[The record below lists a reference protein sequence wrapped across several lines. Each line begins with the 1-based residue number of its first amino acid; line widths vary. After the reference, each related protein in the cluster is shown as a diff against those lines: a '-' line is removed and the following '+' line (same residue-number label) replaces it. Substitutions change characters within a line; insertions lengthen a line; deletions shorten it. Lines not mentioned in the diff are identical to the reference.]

1 MTRRNFIALVS
12 LCVLVTLGAIA
23 VGVAVFA
30 TQSDYGQTA
39 MRRAIEARV
48 KASIHGK
55 VHIGRVSGN
64 FLTGVTIDSL
74 ELRDDEDSL
83 VVASGR
89 ITVQYDPRDLVD
101 RRLYLRSM
109 ELDHPTVVL
118 RQHENWSWN
127 YRRLFGIV
135 PGKPKARSPERGFGD
150 FVIIDSVHIRR
161 GGSLRVTIPW
171 HADDSL
177 HGARK
182 DSAIRANVAN
192 TGHEVR
198 HTAEGLTQTYRW
210 NNAYAAISHARI
222 ADPDSSGIKVVVDTL
237 NVLES
242 TPPFRFR
249 NMRAVARVL
258 GDSAWFVSPHWD
270 LPHSTG
276 SAEGKVV
283 WGSDLPVR
291 YAVHVTADSAQLV
304 DVGWVYPTLPT
315 TGGGRMKIDIVN
327 ERDLSRIDYVLR
339 DMDIRSTKSHLTGT
353 MTFDVGGPVLAVH
366 DVKLQAD
373 PVDFDLLRTLNGKP
387 FPADWQGTLTGTV
400 TARGGPLTHF
410 FVDASDIVFRDAHV
424 KGATSRL
431 KGRGE
436 LDILFPAFTAFHDF
450 HAQTEGFDLRTLVA
464 IYPAFPRMTGVVKGS
479 AVLDSSWLDVRVSN
493 ADLTH
498 TDGPAEPTHA
508 TGGGRVTYGTQF
520 MRYDLDLQA
529 SPLSLTTLARSYP
542 KMVLRGSLSGPI
554 RVSGIAPDLEVQADL
569 AGAAGHLVYAGKAD
583 ADSLGGYGATGAG
596 FFEGL
601 NVASLVGLASPGSR
615 LTGTYRIDLNGDSL
629 ANLRGPALVR
639 LTASTVDSVRISDG
653 HADVRFD
660 RGVVYIDTM
669 RVRGE
674 AGVLLARGALG
685 LTRSAEADSLALSV
699 DVDSLG
705 GLRAYLAPKA
715 PGVKTAVV
723 DTLTGALALRAMVRG
738 WLDSL
743 DVRGTVTGKSLGAF
757 GQRAEVLQGTLAIRN
772 VLGGLTGAVNLRAD
786 TVLAGGMLLD
796 TAAFAVKI
804 LGSDHARFTGGA
816 RAASGSELRT
826 AGDLRSSHDST
837 SVRLDTL
844 DVTIGA
850 SRWALLRPAS
860 YLRSNAEMKLDTLLL
875 GNGQGARLSGFVD
888 APATTAVRVRLRA
901 DSIPLAD
908 LGVLGRL
915 PSALGGRLSF
925 DASVTGTRAAPAIT
939 ASAMM
944 RDVKYEGLSTE
955 VVALTA
961 GYEADRIGLEANMV
975 RGGRSVLDATLS
987 YPAKVTLFSME
998 TTDDSLRG
1006 RVHADSVDLAMLEAV
1021 STKLQNASGHL
1032 ALDLQVSGRP
1042 DHPHV
1047 GGIASIANGAFEIP
1061 EAGVRLAQVTGA
1073 IEMDAAHD
1081 SLNIRRLRME
1091 SPVNHGSAS
1100 LSGSVIYRDPK
1111 NPVLDLRLD
1120 AHNLR
1125 AVDKRG
1131 LARLDVSTDTS
1142 GVTLTGTPA
1151 AATLAGAVNVDHGT
1165 IFIPELIR
1173 TQVVDITPEDFAQL
1187 FDTTDVR
1194 NRSLMRQPTG
1204 ALVEHLRLRG
1214 VSVRLGDDVWL
1225 RSREANIKLGGALNV
1240 TRTRDDRETTRSTL
1254 ARGTTG
1260 DSARYKLALSGS
1272 LSADRGTYT
1281 LDLTAVQREFQVQ
1294 SGRITFFGTPDFNPE
1309 IDVTALYQVKQGN
1322 RADVGIKARIFGNF
1336 YPQPALDLSSTD
1348 AYLSPS
1354 DLVSYLV
1361 TGRASFEQG
1370 GLDVAASQRAAEF
1383 LLPTFNAAVSRALRD
1398 QLGGFVDLIQI
1409 QSGAAQSGAAIDPL
1423 AGRDA
1428 ASPVGSFLYTTRLGG
1443 EKQIKDRL
1451 FLSFSTGLCQ
1461 LRGSED
1467 ASQQGV
1473 NGFVNAIEG
1482 KLEYRFPLLAPD
1494 RLALRAGRE
1503 PAASALRCSNDRVR
1517 GFVAT
1522 PQQWGFSVFRS
1533 WAF

>member
-12 LCVLVTLGAIA
+12 LCVLVALGALV
-23 VGVAVFA
+23 VGAAMFA
-30 TQSDYGQTA
+30 TQSEYGQKA
-39 MRRAIEARV
+39 MSRAIAARV

-83 VVASGR
+83 VVATGK

-101 RRLYLRSM
+101 RRLYLRNV
-109 ELDHPTVVL
+109 ELEHPTVVL

-135 PGKPKARSPERGFGD
+135 PGKAKPRSPERGFGD
-150 FVIIDSVHIRR
+150 FVILDSVHIRR

-182 DSAIRANVAN
+182 DSAIRANVARKD
-192 TGHEVR
+192 HEIR
-198 HTAEGLTQTYRW
+198 HTVEGLTQTYRW
-210 NNAYAAISHARI
+210 TNAYAAISHVRI
-222 ADPDSSGIKVVVDTL
+222 ADPDSAGIKVVVDTL

-249 NMRAVARVL
+249 NLRAVARVL
-258 GDSAWFVSPHWD
+258 GDSAWFVMPHWD

-276 SAEGKVV
+276 SADGKVV

-315 TGGGRMKIDIVN
+315 NGGGTMKIDIVN
-327 ERDLSRIDYVLR
+327 ERDLTRIDYVLR
-339 DMDIRSTKSHLTGT
+339 DMDIRSTKSHLKGT

-424 KGATSRL
+424 QGAVSRL

-450 HAQTEGFDLRTLVA
+450 HAQTDGFDLRTLVA

-479 AVLDSSWLDVRVSN
+479 AVLDSSWLDIRISQ

-498 TDGPAEPTHA
+498 TDGPTEPTHA

-520 MRYDLDLQA
+520 MRYALDFQA
-529 SPLSLTTLARSYP
+529 SPLSLTTLAKSYP
-542 KMVLRGSLSGPI
+542 KMVLRGSFSGPI
-554 RVSGIAPDLEVQADL
+554 HVSGIAPDLEVQADL
-569 AGAAGHLVYAGKAD
+569 TGPAGHIVYAGKAD
-583 ADSLGGYGATGAG
+583 ADSLGGYGAAGAG
-596 FFEGL
+596 FFDGL

-615 LTGTYRIDLNGDSL
+615 LAGTYRIDVNGDSL

-639 LTASTVDSVRISDG
+639 LTASTVDSVHISQG
-653 HADVRFD
+653 YADVRFD
-660 RGVVYIDTM
+660 RGVVLIDTM
-669 RVRGE
+669 RVQGGV
-674 AGVLLARGALG
+674 GVLLARGSLG
-685 LTRSAEADSLALSV
+685 LTRSAEGDSLAV
-699 DVDSLG
+699 AVEVDSLG
-705 GLRAYLAPKA
+705 GLRDYLAPKRVGA
-715 PGVKTAVV
+715 KAAVA
-723 DTLTGALALRAMVRG
+723 DTLTGSLALRAMVRG

-743 DVRGTVTGKSLGAF
+743 DVRGSVTGNSLGAY
-757 GQRAEVLQGTLAIRN
+757 GQHVEVLRGTLAIRD
-772 VLGGLTGAVNLRAD
+772 VLGNVSGAVNLRAEKL
-786 TVLAGGMLLD
+786 LAGGMPLD
-796 TAAFAVKI
+796 TAAFAVNI
-804 LGSDHARFTGGA
+804 LSSDHSRFTGSA

-826 AGDLRSSHDST
+826 AGDVRSSHDST

-850 SRWALLRPAS
+850 SRWALLRPS
-860 YLRSNAEMKLDTLLL
+860 NYLRSDAEMHLDTLLL
-875 GNGQGARLSGFVD
+875 GNGQGALLSGFID
-888 APATTAVRVRLRA
+888 APATKAVRVRLRA
-901 DSIPLAD
+901 DSLPLKD

-915 PSALGGRLSF
+915 PSELGGRLSF
-925 DASVTGTRAAPAIT
+925 DANVTGTRAEPAII
-939 ASAMM
+939 ASARM
-944 RDVKYEGLSTE
+944 RGVKYEGFSTE
-955 VVALTA
+955 VVAVNA
-961 GYEADRIGLEANMV
+961 GYEADRIGLEVNMM

-1006 RVHADSVDLAMLEAV
+1006 RVHADSVDLAMVEAL
-1021 STKLQNASGHL
+1021 STKMQNATGHV
-1032 ALDLQVSGRP
+1032 ALDLRVSGRP
-1042 DHPHV
+1042 DHPHL
-1047 GGIASIANGAFEIP
+1047 GGNATIVNGAFEMAD
-1061 EAGVRLAQVTGA
+1061 AGVKLAQINGEIDV
-1073 IEMDAAHD
+1073 DAVHD
-1081 SLNIRRLRME
+1081 SLSIHGLRMV
-1091 SPVNHGSAS
+1091 SPVNRGTAS
-1100 LSGSVIYRDPK
+1100 IRGSVVYRDLK

-1120 AHNLR
+1120 ANSLR

-1151 AATLAGAVNVDHGT
+1151 AATLAGAVNVDRGT
-1165 IFIPELIR
+1165 IYIPELIR
-1173 TQVVDITPEDFAQL
+1173 TQVVDITPDDFAQL

-1194 NRSLMRQPTG
+1194 NRSLMPQPPG

-1225 RSREANIKLGGALNV
+1225 RSREANIKLGGSLNV
-1240 TRTRDDRETTRSTL
+1240 TRTRDERETTRSTI
-1254 ARGTTG
+1254 ARGATG

-1294 SGRITFFGTPDFNPE
+1294 SGRITFFGTPDFNPA
-1309 IDVTALYQVKQGN
+1309 IDVTALYNVKQGN
-1322 RADVGIKARIFGNF
+1322 RADIGIRARIFGNF

-1383 LLPTFNAAVSRALRD
+1383 LLPTVNAAVSRALRD

-1409 QSGAAQSGAAIDPL
+1409 QSGAAIDPL
-1423 AGRDA
+1423 ASGDA
-1428 ASPVGSFLYTTRLGG
+1428 SSSPFGSFLYSTRVGG

-1461 LRGSED
+1461 LPGSQY
-1467 ASQQGV
+1467 ASEQGV

-1503 PAASALRCSNDRVR
+1503 PAASALRCGNDRVR

>member
-1 MTRRNFIALVS
+1 
-12 LCVLVTLGAIA
+12 
-23 VGVAVFA
+23 
-30 TQSDYGQTA
+30 
-39 MRRAIEARV
+39 
-48 KASIHGK
+48 
-55 VHIGRVSGN
+55 
-64 FLTGVTIDSL
+64 
-74 ELRDDEDSL
+74 
-83 VVASGR
+83 
-89 ITVQYDPRDLVD
+89 
-101 RRLYLRSM
+101 M
-109 ELDHPTVVL
+109 EVDHPNIVL

-135 PGKPKARSPERGFGD
+135 PGKAKPKSPERGFGD
-150 FVIIDSVHIRR
+150 FIILDSVHIRK
-161 GGSLRVTIPW
+161 GGSFRVTIPW

-182 DSAIRANVAN
+182 DSAIRANVARKD
-192 TGHEVR
+192 HEIR

-210 NNAYAAISHARI
+210 TNAYAAVRHLRI
-222 ADPDSSGIKVVVDTL
+222 ADPDSAGIVAVIDT
-237 NVLES
+237 VHALES

-249 NMRAVARVL
+249 NIRALAKVL
-258 GDSAWFVSPHWD
+258 GDSAWFVASHWD

-276 SAEGKVV
+276 TANGKVV

-291 YAVHVTADSAQLV
+291 YNVHIIADSAQLI

-315 TGGGRMKIDIVN
+315 NGGGKMKIDIVN
-327 ERDLSRIDYVLR
+327 ERDLNRIDYVLK
-339 DMDIRSTKSHLTGT
+339 DMDVRSTKSHLRGT

-410 FVDASDIVFRDAHV
+410 VVDASDLMFRDAHV
-424 KGATSRL
+424 PGAVSRL
-431 KGRGE
+431 QGRGE
-436 LDILFPAFTAFHDF
+436 LDILLPAFTAFHDF
-450 HAQTEGFDLRTLVA
+450 HAQTAGFDLRTLVA
-464 IYPAFPRMTGVVKGS
+464 IYPAFPRVTGIIKGS
-479 AVLDSSWLDVRVSN
+479 AVLDSSWLDVRVSK

-508 TGGGRVTYGTQF
+508 TGGGRITYGTQF

-529 SPLSLTTLARSYP
+529 SPLSLTTLALSYP
-542 KMVLRGSLSGPI
+542 KMPLRGLLSGPI
-554 RVSGIAPDLEVQADL
+554 HVSGIAPDLDVQADL
-569 AGAAGHLVYAGKAD
+569 TGPAGHIVFAGKAD
-583 ADSLGGYGATGAG
+583 ADSLGGYGATGSG

-601 NVASLVGLASPGSR
+601 NVASLVGLTSPGSR
-615 LTGTYRIDLNGDSL
+615 LAGTYRIDLNGDSL
-629 ANLRGPALVR
+629 ANLKGPALVR
-639 LTASTVDSVRISDG
+639 LSSSTVDSIHISRG
-653 HADVRFD
+653 YADVRFD
-660 RGVVYIDTM
+660 RGVVYVDTM
-669 RVRGE
+669 RADGA
-674 AGVLLARGALG
+674 AGVLRARGTIG
-685 LTRSAEADSLALSV
+685 LTRSAGDDSLAVAV

-705 GLRAYLAPKA
+705 GLRNYLAPKVA
-715 PGVKTAVV
+715 GAKPVV
-723 DTLTGALALRAMVRG
+723 ADTLAGSLALRAMVRG

-743 DVRGTVTGKSLGAF
+743 DVRGTITGKSLVAY
-757 GQRAEVLQGTLAIRN
+757 GQRADAVAGSLAIKD
-772 VLGGLTGAVNLRAD
+772 VLGNLTGGVSVRAD
-786 TVLAGGMLLD
+786 TMLAGGLQLD
-796 TAAFAVKI
+796 TAGIAVRI
-804 LGSDHARFTGGA
+804 LSSTHSRFSGGA
-816 RAASGSELRT
+816 RAASGSDLRT
-826 AGDLRSSHDST
+826 AGDVRFMHDT
-837 SVRLDTL
+837 SAVRVDTL
-844 DVTIGA
+844 NVGIGA
-850 SRWALLRPAS
+850 SRWVLQRPVNVLSSAVD
-860 YLRSNAEMKLDTLLL
+860 LTVDTLLL
-875 GNGQGARLSGFVD
+875 GNGHGALLSGFVN
-888 APATTAVRVRLRA
+888 APLTAPVRGRLRA
-901 DSIPLAD
+901 DSIPLLD

-915 PSALGGRLSF
+915 PEELGGSLSF
-925 DASVTGTRAAPAIT
+925 EADVAGTRLAPAI
-939 ASAMM
+939 SANANM
-944 RDVKYEGLSTE
+944 RAVKYGGLSTDL
-955 VVALTA
+955 VQLNA
-961 GYEADRIGLEANMV
+961 GYESDRIALEANMI
-975 RGGRSVLDATLS
+975 RAGRSVLDATLS
-987 YPAKVTLFSME
+987 YPARVTLFSVE

-1006 RVHADSVDLAMLEAV
+1006 RVHADSVDLAMVEAL
-1021 STKLQNASGHL
+1021 STKVQHATGRL

-1042 DHPHV
+1042 EHPHV
-1047 GGIASIANGAFEIP
+1047 GGGATIRNGAFEVP
-1061 EAGVRLAQVTGA
+1061 DAGVKLAQINGDIDV
-1073 IEMDAAHD
+1073 DAVHD
-1081 SLNIRRLRME
+1081 SLSIRGLRMV
-1091 SPVNHGSAS
+1091 SPVNNGTAR
-1100 LSGSVIYRDPK
+1100 LNGSVVYRDLK
-1111 NPVLDLRLD
+1111 SPVLDVRID
-1120 AHNLR
+1120 ANSLR

-1131 LARLDVSTDTS
+1131 FARLDVSTDTS
-1142 GVTLTGTPA
+1142 GLKLIGTPE
-1151 AATLAGAVNVDHGT
+1151 AATLSGAVNVDRGT
-1165 IFIPELIR
+1165 IYIPELIR

-1194 NRSLMRQPTG
+1194 NRSLMPQPPG
-1204 ALVEHLRLRG
+1204 ALVEHLRLSG

-1225 RSREANIKLGGALNV
+1225 RSREANIKLGGSLNV
-1240 TRTRDDRETTRSTL
+1240 TRTRDDRETTRSRL
-1254 ARGTTG
+1254 ARGAAG

-1309 IDVTALYQVKQGN
+1309 IDVTALYNVKQGN
-1322 RADVGIKARIFGNF
+1322 RADIGIRARIFGNF

-1383 LLPTFNAAVSRALRD
+1383 LLPTVNATVSRALRD

-1409 QSGAAQSGAAIDPL
+1409 QSGAAIDPL
-1423 AGRDA
+1423 AGGDA
-1428 ASPVGSFLYTTRLGG
+1428 ASSPFRSFLYSTRLGG

-1467 ASQQGV
+1467 TSQQGV

-1482 KLEYRFPLLAPD
+1482 KLEYRFPLLSPD

-1503 PAASALRCSNDRVR
+1503 PAASALRCGNDRVR